1 MTKLDMN
8 HPIALNS
15 HVFPFS
21 TALIDPIQG
30 ITGMVVK
37 YTKVIGIARLEDGM
51 QIVELQIKN
60 EFNQD
65 GTLTVISLPAT
76 AVILVTW

>member
-1 MTKLDMN
+1 MN
-8 HPIALNS
+8 HPITLNS
-15 HVFPFS
+15 RVFFFS

-37 YTKVIGIARLEDGM
+37 YTKVVGIARLEDGT
-51 QIVELQIKN
+51 QIVELQIEN

-65 GTLTVISLPAT
+65 GTLTVISLPAA
-76 AVILVTW
+76 AVTLVT